1 MSRILVTGA
10 TGFVGQELIKR
21 LIADGHQVVAVSR
34 GPTHHD
40 DRGVEWRQADI
51 FSLKDITL
59 AMEGCDQAVY
69 LVHSMLPSSSL
80 MQGEFYDTDLILADN
95 FARAS
100 RKIGLKHVLY
110 LGGLVPDEK
119 NLSWHLRSRLEVEET
134 LQNSADQVTVLRAS
148 IIIGKGGSSFVILR
162 RLVERLPVMLL
173 PQWTNTP
180 TQPIDLRDLIEIL
193 SVSLSE
199 AGPRGE
205 VWDVGGPEVVTYRQM
220 MQEVAKDLYKKPAML
235 NVSAFSLNL
244 SRLWLRLITQAPKSL
259 IYPLVLSLRYPMT
272 VRSERQFPRFD
283 LMKITV
289 TESLKFWLK
298 QDEGKVYAFTKPFTL
313 NAPKHVRSVQHLVL
327 PQGKD
332 AAWVA
337 EEYFKWLP
345 QFFSFFIRIKIQNQ
359 TCLFYFLHPK
369 IALLILEKSIERSA
383 PDRQLLYIKGGFLA
397 AREQNRGRLEF
408 REALNGKIVL
418 AAIHD
423 FRPALPWIIYKWTQ
437 AVVHLFVMRAFGN
450 HLVSMRRN
458 P

>member
-21 LIADGHQVVAVSR
+21 LINDGHQVVAVSR
-34 GPTHHD
+34 GPGHQD
-40 DRGVEWRQADI
+40 ESGVEWRQADI
-51 FSLKDITL
+51 FSLKDITQ

-69 LVHSMLPSSSL
+69 LVHSMLPSSTL
-80 MQGEFYDTDLILADN
+80 TQGEFYDTDLILADN
-95 FARAS
+95 FARAA
-100 RKIGLKHVLY
+100 RKLGIKHVLY
-110 LGGLVPDEK
+110 LGGLVPSEK
-119 NLSWHLRSRLEVEET
+119 TLSWHLRSRLEVEET
-134 LQNSADQVTVLRAS
+134 LQGSAAQVTVLRAS

-180 TQPIDLRDLIEIL
+180 TQPIDLRDLLEVL
-193 SVSLSE
+193 SSVLSE
-199 AGPRGE
+199 NGPKGE

-220 MQEVAKDLYKKPAML
+220 MQEVARDLYKSPAML
-235 NVSAFSLNL
+235 SVPAFSLSL
-244 SRLWLRLITQAPKSL
+244 SRLWLSLVTQAPRSL

-272 VRSERQFPRFD
+272 VRVERRFPLIE
-283 LMKITV
+283 LMQTTV
-289 TESLKFWLK
+289 TESLSFWLK
-298 QDEGKVYAFTKPFTL
+298 QDEGNVYAFNKPYTL
-313 NAPKHVRSVQHLVL
+313 KAPKHVRSVQHLIL
-327 PQGKD
+327 PEGKN

-337 EEYFKWLP
+337 EEYFRWLP
-345 QFFSFFIRIKIQNQ
+345 RFFSFLIRIKIQNER
-359 TCLFYFLHPK
+359 CIFYFLHPNLT
-369 IALLILEKSIERSA
+369 LLILEKSIERSA

-437 AVVHLFVMRAFGN
+437 AVVHLIVMKAFGN
-450 HLVSMRRN
+450 HLASLRRN